1 MFCVDC
7 SCGPTPAITSRSGPQ
22 AQACPCQAH
31 GQGCHWSWF
40 GEEQRDAIHGRTG
53 IRKDARRKKP
63 VGMTTNQI
71 PSAGRSYP
79 WPHHRKWRG
88 ACSLGIPG
96 SAITRMSCGARARA
110 QKRNPPVSTRQ
121 AARAGNTRF
130 AQNKGARCAARP
142 RAKTRSARLNA
153 AGSARGQYPVRP

>member
-40 GEEQRDAIHGRTG
+40 GEQQRDAIHGRTG

-88 ACSLGIPG
+88 ACSLGTGACRCIGKQRMVTYTRGRQTAEYG
-96 SAITRMSCGARARA
+96 STVMRTNCAVVNGAT
-110 QKRNPPVSTRQ
+110 SY
-121 AARAGNTRF
+121 
-130 AQNKGARCAARP
+130 
-142 RAKTRSARLNA
+142 SAWGQEQVANA
-153 AGSARGQYPVRP
+153 VHA